1 MDTDF
6 SSLLIGVALGIV
18 ISALYVSIKVTR
30 ALNELDLMLEK
41 MSKAEEI
48 EVVIEKENGIYYCY
62 EKQDRQFICQ
72 GRSIEEFR
80 QAFRLARPGKTAYI
94 TEDNIDIIKEFT
106 NENTSS

>member
-6 SSLLIGVALGIV
+6 PSLLIGVALGILV
-18 ISALYVSIKVTR
+18 SALYVSIKVTR
-30 ALNELDLMLEK
+30 ALNELDSMLEQ
-41 MSKAEEI
+41 MSKAEEL

-72 GRSIEEFR
+72 GRTLDEFR
-80 QAFRLARPGKTAYI
+80 QAFRLARPGKSAYI
-94 TEDNIDIIKEFT
+94 TEGDATIIAEFI